1 MYYYGYNY
9 STSYVIGYLLVFI
22 GFIITVGAQVLVS
35 SNYSKYKKIKSSN
48 GIRGSEVARKIL
60 DENGLGHVK
69 VVSVR
74 GKLTDHYDP
83 REKVVRLSNDIY
95 NGDSIASVAVA
106 SHECGHAIQDKEGYR
121 FLRIRSGIIPLVNIC
136 DRLGYFVIFLGL
148 ILGYFNLAIFGF
160 ILLCSILVFQLVT
173 LPVEFNASKRAKVE
187 IDKLNLADRGT
198 QDGVKNML
206 FAAAMTYVAS
216 VANTIMQLL
225 RMLLI
230 ILDRRDRD

>member
-74 GKLTDHYDP
+74 GNLTDHYDP

-121 FLRIRSGIIPLVNIC
+121 FLRIRSGIIPSEMALMIC
-136 DRLGYFVIFLGL
+136 IQRFL
-148 ILGYFNLAIFGF
+148 IS
-160 ILLCSILVFQLVT
+160 LLTALLNFQNVMQTHFQT
-173 LPVEFNASKRAKVE
+173 L
-187 IDKLNLADRGT
+187 
-198 QDGVKNML
+198 
-206 FAAAMTYVAS
+206 
-216 VANTIMQLL
+216 
-225 RMLLI
+225 
-230 ILDRRDRD
+230 